1 MGSSKTPYF
10 LLHACIVEYDV
21 EPPFS
26 YPSNLLIVS
35 LSGASVWRGFF
46 FFFQQGL
53 IQALVEFNLHEGTPQ
68 MRSDVRHLLCLL
80 TKDNE
85 HATVQLNEILIGA
98 VAEAVNSHKSNPAVV
113 SKTSLFV

>member
-1 MGSSKTPYF
+1 MIS
-10 LLHACIVEYDV
+10 
-21 EPPFS
+21 
-26 YPSNLLIVS
+26 
-35 LSGASVWRGFF
+35 FF
-46 FFFQQGL
+46 FVFFFQQGL

-113 SKTSLFV
+113 SKTSLFVKHTVQRSFVNKCELSLRSSESY

>member
-1 MGSSKTPYF
+1 MGSSKLPTFSYTRVLLSMMWNRLSHIPQTPWLF
-10 LLHACIVEYDV
+10 LLVVVPYVKE
-21 EPPFS
+21 
-26 YPSNLLIVS
+26 L
-35 LSGASVWRGFF
+35 

-113 SKTSLFV
+113 SKPSLFV

>member
-1 MGSSKTPYF
+1 MIRF
-10 LLHACIVEYDV
+10 
-21 EPPFS
+21 
-26 YPSNLLIVS
+26 
-35 LSGASVWRGFF
+35 FF

-113 SKTSLFV
+113 SKTLAYRTAFVC

>member
-21 EPPFS
+21 EPSFS
-26 YPSNLLIVS
+26 YPPHPFTVS
-35 LSGASVWRGFF
+35 LSGGSVWYGIIFF
-46 FFFQQGL
+46 PQGL

-85 HATVQLNEILIGA
+85 HATVQLNQILIGA

>member
-1 MGSSKTPYF
+1 MIRF
-10 LLHACIVEYDV
+10 FFCFFV
-21 EPPFS
+21 
-26 YPSNLLIVS
+26 
-35 LSGASVWRGFF
+35 F

-113 SKTSLFV
+113 SKLLSLLSIPYSVRLLTSANLV

>member
-1 MGSSKTPYF
+1 
-10 LLHACIVEYDV
+10 
-21 EPPFS
+21 
-26 YPSNLLIVS
+26 
-35 LSGASVWRGFF
+35 
-46 FFFQQGL
+46 
-53 IQALVEFNLHEGTPQ
+53 

>member
-1 MGSSKTPYF
+1 MWNRLFHIPQTPWLF
-10 LLHACIVEYDV
+10 LLVVLPYDKV
-21 EPPFS
+21 FFF
-26 YPSNLLIVS
+26 
-35 LSGASVWRGFF
+35 FF